1 MIIYVP
7 FPSSPLHALTPT
19 IVLVR
24 SRQFYL
30 LLHHDQVNIVH
41 VEARCVLGLCFLLIF
56 LFCPKIILLLFSFY
70 LLGLLKSYLSSV
82 FFCQILRPL
91 ICLMM
96 LFPKLSRISGNHS
109 LFPLTLHGS
118 AAVLAGCSLL
128 LPLILEHSL
137 LLFPVLHIFVF
148 FPHFAG
154 VYPAVAS

>member
-1 MIIYVP
+1 MYQHAFGQMIIYVP

-70 LLGLLKSYLSSV
+70 LLGLLKSYLSSGA
-82 FFCQILRPL
+82 FKI
-91 ICLMM
+91 I
-96 LFPKLSRISGNHS
+96 
-109 LFPLTLHGS
+109 
-118 AAVLAGCSLL
+118 
-128 LPLILEHSL
+128 
-137 LLFPVLHIFVF
+137 PVLSVF
-148 FPHFAG
+148 LSDSQ
-154 VYPAVAS
+154 ASHLPNDVVS